1 MCSMKESIKNKVF
14 SCSPV
19 ESNGRK
25 QSHRLKLLTKCTNQ
39 FCVIVAKTYN
49 PEESKFSKLSTF
61 QGPSCF
67 EIAHTNECNGLLHKI
82 KRKMYH
88 YMRTIPS
95 HVVAKSL
102 GNLYSSELPR
112 KSSQSRNPGR
122 PPKAIHLGCRSKLID
137 NNSLTAD
144 SGLYTSTPPTRSPAQ
159 NDNKND
165 VRITR
170 NVQQKPAT
178 RRSTSTS
185 TLKAKHTGKRQSRRM
200 NVAYI

>member
-1 MCSMKESIKNKVF
+1 MEESIKNKVF
-14 SCSPV
+14 SCSSV

-102 GNLYSSELPR
+102 GNLYSSDLPR
-112 KSSQSRNPGR
+112 KSSQSRNSGR
-122 PPKAIHLGCRSKLID
+122 PPKAIH
-137 NNSLTAD
+137 
-144 SGLYTSTPPTRSPAQ
+144 
-159 NDNKND
+159 
-165 VRITR
+165 
-170 NVQQKPAT
+170 
-178 RRSTSTS
+178 
-185 TLKAKHTGKRQSRRM
+185 
-200 NVAYI
+200 